1 MACEKIAKAYR
12 LRDTPSFTKEHLY
25 SHVAFSKFIL
35 AFLKAPQ
42 LKGRYRLQ
50 DAKRRHVERY
60 VRGLAAE
67 IEKLA
72 PAVDREQTPA
82 NVEYPW
88 VIGDTIYV
96 PASHGYPISRSLAEP
111 AGQDFLKLI
120 EISIEDYSTITLSG

>member
-12 LRDTPSFTKEHLY
+12 LRDTPSFTESDLY
-25 SHVAFSKFIL
+25 SHAAFSKFIL

-42 LKGRYRLQ
+42 LRGRYGSR
-50 DAKRRHVERY
+50 DAKRRHIERY
-60 VRGLAAE
+60 ARGLAAE

-88 VIGDTIYV
+88 MSGETIYI
-96 PASHGYPISRSLAEP
+96 PTRHRYPVSRRLAEP

-120 EISIEDYSTITLSG
+120 EIAIRDYETIALLG